1 MTITT
6 PEKEIHMIEVDSF
19 VCISNTDLALIALDL
34 SLCLI
39 FQFDFDAS
47 FVSCWLSKLT
57 LLSVFLCLWKSW
69 GWLEV
74 NLVLCNR
81 THTAG
86 ISWDL
91 GLHSVNCTTVRQAWH
106 LMNIVLYSTTL
117 VTLQVWETDCN
128 RSQTSCLPLKGAQC
142 WTLITLIWIRP
153 PTLHLEKQIVNYNI

>member
-1 MTITT
+1 MTA
-6 PEKEIHMIEVDSF
+6 F
-19 VCISNTDLALIALDL
+19 C
-34 SLCLI
+34 
-39 FQFDFDAS
+39 
-47 FVSCWLSKLT
+47 
-57 LLSVFLCLWKSW
+57 FLCLWKSW
-69 GWLEV
+69 GWLEVNLVLCNRTHTTGISWDVCFRCFVWLFFRFWQVISYVLGWVEV

-106 LMNIVLYSTTL
+106 IMNIVLYSTTL

-142 WTLITLIWIRP
+142 WTLMTLIWIRP
-153 PTLHLEKQIVNYNI
+153 PTLHLEKQIVNYNIYL